1 MRLAALLLAL
11 VSVAPGAEAQPKSYG
26 VVAGKSQVRFEASY
40 PLGDFSGTTEDVT
53 GELRLDSANVSQGV
67 SGSVTV
73 NPARLRTGSD
83 GRDRDLRRTLE
94 TDRYPEIRFRVEEVL
109 ASFPALAERT
119 DVTLKISGVMLIRGV
134 ERAMTWTGRAR
145 IEEGKLWVRGES
157 ELKLTDFGITPPKK
171 FFLAVGDGV
180 RASFDLRLA
189 PSQ

>member
-1 MRLAALLLAL
+1 MRLVALLLLL
-11 VSVAPGAEAQPKSYG
+11 VSVAPRAGAQTKVYD

-40 PLGDFSGTTEDVT
+40 PLGDFSGTTEDVA
-53 GELRLDSANVSQGV
+53 GELRLDPANVSHGV

-83 GRDRDLRRTLE
+83 GRDRDLRRMLE
-94 TDRYPEIRFRVEEVL
+94 TERYPEIRFRVEEVL

-134 ERAMTWTGRAR
+134 ERAMAWTGRAR

-171 FFLAVGDGV
+171 FFLAVGDRV